1 LPTTLPARPVSKHST
16 DLKPLPGLKPRLPP
30 KAAAGTPR
38 RKRSAMK
45 HLILGTA
52 GHIDHGKTSLVKAL
66 TGVDTDRLKEEKARG
81 ITIELGFAHLEF
93 PGEVSFGIVDVPGH
107 ERFVR
112 AMVAGVGGMDLV
124 LLVIAADE
132 GVMPQ
137 TREHLEICG
146 LLGVKRGLVVLTKSD
161 LVDPE
166 WLDLV
171 SEEVRDYLK
180 GSFLDGAPLVA
191 VSSRSGKGL
200 DRLRGEL
207 SRAAGEVE
215 QKREDAPFRLPVD
228 RVFTVTG
235 FGTVVTGTLLSGSL
249 SVGQEVELLPRGIAC
264 RVRGVQSFGAKVEQG
279 GSGERLAVNLQ
290 GVEHTELFPGDVVA
304 PRGLY
309 RATSAVD
316 VRLNYLASASRELRH
331 RATLRLHSATYE
343 VAAQVVLFDR
353 GSLEPGESCY
363 AQLRLARPV
372 LLLPG
377 DPFVLRTYSPQAT
390 LGGGC
395 VLDPAPPRRRRRSDD
410 ALMLLDAV
418 ESGAD
423 QDRIRLMVESSL
435 LSGMSLQELMN
446 RSGMSARRVEAALP
460 PLLTSGA
467 LIQLVKEPRI
477 FLGRNSFAALKRK
490 LSDELLCYL
499 KDNPMQEGIGKEEL
513 KSRIPK
519 RSDPRFFGPLLAS
532 LEKDGSALSDR
543 EIVRLPGRSAT
554 VTLDQAGF
562 QAGIIEALERGW
574 LEPPSLK
581 ELCGRLECGE
591 KQLLEHL
598 YLLGKQG
605 RLAKVN
611 GELFYATGALGE
623 VRDKLVAYLR
633 QNGEI
638 TPPAFRELTGLSRKF
653 MIPLLECFDQERLT
667 IRLGDKRVL
676 RKG

>member
-1 LPTTLPARPVSKHST
+1 
-16 DLKPLPGLKPRLPP
+16 
-30 KAAAGTPR
+30 
-38 RKRSAMK
+38 MK

-52 GHIDHGKTSLVKAL
+52 GHIDHGKTSLVQAL

-93 PGEVSFGIVDVPGH
+93 PGEVRFGIVDVPGH

-112 AMVAGVGGMDLV
+112 TMVAGVGGMDLV

-146 LLGVKRGLVVLTKSD
+146 LLGVKRGIVVLTKSD

-171 SEEVRDYLK
+171 SEEVREYLK
-180 GSFLDGAPLVA
+180 GSFLEQAPLVP
-191 VSSRSGKGL
+191 VSSRSGQGL
-200 DRLRGEL
+200 ERLRGEL
-207 SRAAGEVE
+207 SRAARELE

-249 SVGQEVELLPRGIAC
+249 SLGEEVELLPRGIDC

-290 GVEHTELFPGDVVA
+290 GVEHSELAPGDVLV
-304 PRGLY
+304 PKGVY
-309 RATSAVD
+309 QATSAVD
-316 VRLNYLASASRELRH
+316 VRLNYLPSATRELRH
-331 RATLRLHSATYE
+331 RATLRLHSATYD
-343 VAAQVVLFDR
+343 VPAQVVLFDR
-353 GSLEPGESCY
+353 SSLEPGESCY

-377 DPFVLRTYSPQAT
+377 DPFVLRTFSPQAT
-390 LGGGC
+390 LGGGR
-395 VLDPAPPRRRRRSDD
+395 VLDPAPPRRRRRSGE

-418 ESGAD
+418 ECGAD
-423 QDRIRLMVESSL
+423 QERIRLMVHSSL
-435 LSGMSLQELMN
+435 LTGMSLQELMN

-467 LIQLVKEPRI
+467 LIQVVKEPRI
-477 FLGRNSFAALKRK
+477 FLGQDSFAALKGK
-490 LSDELLCYL
+490 LSEELRAYL
-499 KDNPMQEGIGKEEL
+499 RDNPMQDGIRKEEL
-513 KSRIPK
+513 KSRIPR

-532 LEKDGSALSDR
+532 LEKEGAALSDR
-543 EIVRLPGRSAT
+543 DIVRLPGRSAT
-554 VTLDQAGF
+554 VTRDEAGLQAELL
-562 QAGIIEALERGW
+562 EALKLGW

-581 ELCGRLECGE
+581 ELGARLECGE
-591 KQLLEHL
+591 KKLLEHL

-605 RLAKVN
+605 RIVKIN
-611 GELFYATGALGE
+611 SEMFYAAEPLDE
-623 VRDKLVAYLR
+623 VRQKLVAHLKLH
-633 QNGEI
+633 GEI
-638 TPPAFRELTGLSRKF
+638 TPPLFKEMTGLSRKF

-667 IRLGDKRVL
+667 IRNGDKRVL